1 MKTILPSKHRR
12 YRLLVPAVLVFLLV
26 LMIPTP
32 AHAEEPAFWDIG
44 GQIQQLIIKMMVE
57 MSQNVLRFY
66 FSLAGD
72 PIKGEFLSTPFEGLL
87 GEPMYNLTSTVHRTA
102 IVPIAESILALFMLV
117 QLIKISQRID
127 ATSTLPA
134 VKDIV
139 FLAVSY
145 VLLHWFIVHSLDVIQ
160 AIYGI
165 VANHI
170 IPALGAAAGTTS
182 VSNTVDS
189 LDPASATLG
198 GASMLLLIS
207 LIAAVGGMVAFVVGQ
222 IVVFA
227 RAWQIY
233 VMAAFSAIP
242 VSLLGFDE
250 TRQMG
255 IGFLKNFAAA
265 CLAGAIMMFLLIAY
279 PYILSGVGVDSGM
292 SMDFEAVLAGSSPNI
307 MENIRGF
314 LTFLA
319 STLLLI
325 FGLVKSGAWA
335 KEILGG

>member
-1 MKTILPSKHRR
+1 MKTILKSRKRR
-12 YRLLVPAVLVFLLV
+12 LRFLIPALLAFGLV
-26 LMIPTP
+26 LMVPT
-32 AHAEEPAFWDIG
+32 AAYAEEPAFWDIP
-44 GQIQQLIIKMMVE
+44 GQIQQLIIKLMVE
-57 MSQNVLRFY
+57 TSQNVLHFY
-66 FSLAGD
+66 FSLVGD
-72 PIKGEFLSTPFEGLL
+72 PVNGEFLAAPFEGLL

-117 QLIKISQRID
+117 QLIKVSQRID

-145 VLLHWFIVHSLDVIQ
+145 VLLHWFIIHSLDVIQ
-160 AIYGI
+160 AIYGL

-170 IPALGAAAGTTS
+170 IPVLGAARDTASISSS
-182 VSNTVDS
+182 VDT
-189 LDPASATLG
+189 LDPATTTFG
-198 GASMLLLIS
+198 GASILLLIS
-207 LIAAVGGMVAFVVGQ
+207 LLSALCGLVAFVVGQ

-242 VSLLGFDE
+242 ISLLGFEE

-265 CLAGAIMMFLLIAY
+265 ALAGAIMTFLLIAY
-279 PYILSGVGVDSGM
+279 PYIVAGVGADSGTA
-292 SMDFEAVLAGSSPNI
+292 MDFEAVLAGGSPNI

-319 STLLLI
+319 SSLLLI